1 MESRD
6 VIEHNYKQGRN
17 YVENIINELAVLV
30 ENACKSKNNIFGYGI
45 WSHHIKPMI
54 PIGQKLAEEYGA
66 DKEIVTIA
74 ILLHDLASIQDEKN
88 YKEHHIIGSQNA
100 EKILK
105 GYNYPQEKIE
115 KIKLCIL
122 NHRSSV
128 NNDKSSVEELC
139 VADADAIIHLT
150 EISSLFYAA
159 YKEMGKSIEEGQKW
173 IKEKIKKDYKK
184 ISERSKTKYKDEYET
199 IIKLLEE

>member
-1 MESRD
+1 
-6 VIEHNYKQGRN
+6 
-17 YVENIINELAVLV
+17 VEEKMIAELSVLV
-30 ENACKSKNNIFGYGI
+30 ENACRSKNNIFGYGI

-54 PIGQKLAEEYGA
+54 PLGQELAEEYGA

-74 ILLHDLASIQDEKN
+74 ILLHNLVSIEDEKN
-88 YKEHHIIGSQNA
+88 SKEHHIIGAERA
-100 EKILK
+100 EKILM
-105 GYNYPQEKIE
+105 GYNYPKDKIE

-128 NNDKSSVEELC
+128 NNKKNSMEEIC

-159 YKEMGKSIEEGQKW
+159 YKEMNKTIEEGQRW
-173 IKEKIKKDYKK
+173 IKGKLEKDYKK
-184 ISERSKTKYKDEYET
+184 LSERSKEKYRKEFNI
-199 IIKLLEE
+199 IIKLLELE